1 MCFGSPVDS
10 MQLSSPEFRAQ
21 YIELL
26 QLMVNST
33 FSERGW
39 WWTGRILE
47 KSMSCLISIYF
58 KDMRMVPEHVHNT
71 AGESGSNPDSNYSS
85 WA

>member
-1 MCFGSPVDS
+1 MVD
-10 MQLSSPEFRAQ
+10 
-21 YIELL
+21 
-26 QLMVNST
+26 ST

-58 KDMRMVPEHVHNT
+58 KDMRMVPEKLRKSEGTISLVE
-71 AGESGSNPDSNYSS
+71 GWLQESGAGLIFRFPQESYSLLGQ
-85 WA
+85 AVPIR